1 MGYDGVRMYPCLAR
15 DTTRTPTSWS
25 NLETA
30 FSGHV
35 ELPNL
40 INFRHF
46 SLGIFISSCAD
57 SWQFRAFSIMFDQDT
72 TNIHGAGPYRPYSE
86 FHHCWWLFFQLFSW
100 IPVSSRCVTQVCLA
114 ALRQPKPPW
123 LPMMSGE
130 WMKLT
135 GSELSA
141 MMGLGSEMGIKHQ
154 SHRGL
159 PRGAGTA
166 CGIPCFMVVTWG
178 CIPIVQWPI
187 THLLLGYIHI

>member
-57 SWQFRAFSIMFDQDT
+57 SWQLRASSIMFDQDT
-72 TNIHGAGPYRPYSE
+72 TNIHGASPYRPYSE
-86 FHHCWWLFFQLFSW
+86 FHHCWWLFFQLFGW
-100 IPVSSRCVTQVCLA
+100 IPVPFYLDPGMPGRTPSTKASMATYDVQKMDEAHREWAVKWW
-114 ALRQPKPPW
+114 ALEVKWVSNTNPI
-123 LPMMSGE
+123 GN
-130 WMKLT
+130 
-135 GSELSA
+135 
-141 MMGLGSEMGIKHQ
+141 
-154 SHRGL
+154 
-159 PRGAGTA
+159 PRVAGTV
-166 CGIPCFMVVTWG
+166 CQINLQTSKNILYSSQSQSVPT
-178 CIPIVQWPI
+178 IVA
-187 THLLLGYIHI
+187 